1 MITKNTK
8 NRAAAL
14 ILTFIITAALGV
26 SSAAA
31 GFIKLATPSP
41 SWSAVSSGVVSWSAV
56 EGANGY
62 SWQLWYGDSYL
73 VDSGYIVSTKTAST
87 YTLNLLNTIKV
98 CPYGSFTVYVQ
109 AKADLANPYYITGE
123 FGKTGYLTYSPS
135 GFTIGGSIYQNIKI
149 PGYYYFNYLLYLLYN
164 NTRCTI
170 DIENYNGREGTTKQ
184 LNCSVVTPYYPNV
197 EWTSSDESVATVD
210 QNGLVTLVSPGIAI
224 ITVTDSHAGSA
235 RCTVTV
241 KKAGVIKLN

>member
-1 MITKNTK
+1 MKTKK
-8 NRAAAL
+8 IQSRAAAL
-14 ILTFIITAALGV
+14 MLAFIIAAALGV

-31 GFIKLATPSP
+31 GFIKLGTPSP
-41 SWSAVSSGVVSWSAV
+41 SWSVVSYGVVSWPAV
-56 EGANGY
+56 EGADGY

-73 VDSGYIVSTKTAST
+73 VDSGYIVSANTAGT
-87 YTLNLLNTIKV
+87 YTLDLLNKIIV
-98 CPYGSFTVYVQ
+98 CPYGSFSVYVQ
-109 AKADLANPYYITGE
+109 AKADLSNPYYLTGE
-123 FGKTGYLTYSPS
+123 FGKSGYLNYSPG
-135 GFTIGGSIYQNIKI
+135 GFTVGGPIYQNIRI

-170 DIENYNGREGTTKQ
+170 DIENYSGREGTTKQ
-184 LNCSVVTPYYPNV
+184 LNCSVVTPYYPNI

-210 QNGLVTLVSPGIAI
+210 QNGIVTLISPGIAI